1 MVSPQLHRVGGT
13 VFVKS
18 EWPAELVVLPR
29 ARQTNWQLRA
39 WGNCDVN
46 EKKGRHVTSRNE
58 KSAVGSRRWVVSERS
73 AMILGAIPNLQPS
86 VRDALYLDGS

>member
-46 EKKGRHVTSRNE
+46 EKRTTCDETK
-58 KSAVGSRRWVVSERS
+58 
-73 AMILGAIPNLQPS
+73 
-86 VRDALYLDGS
+86 

>member
-1 MVSPQLHRVGGT
+1 MINPAYQAGDREEHQEFVILMVSPQLHRVGGT

-29 ARQTNWQLRA
+29 SRQTIWQLRA

-46 EKKGRHVTSRNE
+46 EMGRRVTRQNR
-58 KSAVGSRRWVVSERS
+58 SRRWDR
-73 AMILGAIPNLQPS
+73 G
-86 VRDALYLDGS
+86 DGW